1 MTLKLGVLS
10 WLMVFW
16 LYFIFVP
23 PQVLAQTKLLRS
35 PFIKATPEATV
46 SASMAPDATPSA
58 SANIVIPKKEDIT
71 APTAEITD
79 KLARYLAENP
89 VAPLTVTNA
98 LQHAI
103 RKAVS
108 MGVPAN
114 TIVLV
119 LLFPIIATLIVV
131 SRHWIG
137 IRGFGIFLPA
147 VLSVVFVATGIIE
160 GLLLFLIII
169 GGAMT
174 AKPLVKKI
182 KVQYLPRTALI
193 LWFVSLCVLA
203 ALFLAPFLNLKT
215 ITTIS
220 IFPILILILLVE
232 NFMDIQSGMSLQ
244 EAINMTIETL
254 GIALVCSLVLEL
266 DFLQKL
272 VLIYPEVTVILT
284 ALVDIFMGK
293 YVGLRLL
300 EYKKFKEL
308 VK

>member
-1 MTLKLGVLS
+1 MSPKLKLTV
-10 WLMVFW
+10 WL
-16 LYFIFVP
+16 LGLIFSCFFFSDLT
-23 PQVLAQTKLLRS
+23 LAQNMPERL
-35 PFIKATPEATV
+35 FIPSGTPEASRSV
-46 SASMAPDATPSA
+46 AFEATPTA
-58 SANIVIPKKEDIT
+58 SVNIVIPKKEDIT
-71 APTAEITD
+71 EPTAEIKG
-79 KLARYLAENP
+79 KLERYLAENP
-89 VAPLTVTNA
+89 VAPLTVTNF

-103 RKAVS
+103 RKAVY

-119 LLFPIIATLIVV
+119 LLFPIIATLIVL

-160 GLLLFLIII
+160 GILLFLIII
-169 GGAMT
+169 GGAMI
-174 AKPLVKKI
+174 ARPLIKKI

-193 LWFVSLCVLA
+193 LWFVSLCVLV
-203 ALFLAPFLNLKT
+203 ALFIAPYLNLKSL
-215 ITTIS
+215 TTIS

-232 NFMDIQSGMSLQ
+232 NFMDIQSGMSLK

-272 VLIYPEVTVILT
+272 VLLYPEITVIAT
-284 ALVDIFMGK
+284 AVVDIIMGK

-308 VK
+308 IK